1 MNNVL
6 VISGHPNLENSYT
19 NKVILS
25 RLEASSEDIVVHRL
39 DERYPDFNID
49 VDVEQKAL
57 KQADV
62 IVLQFP
68 FYWYSVPALMKKW
81 LDDVFSFN
89 FAYGPEGDNLKDK
102 AFILSFTVGGPEEAY
117 TPIGYNHFRIE
128 ELIKPLEQTAYLAGM
143 NLQPPVYTHGM
154 VYIPDVYNTQ
164 KEVEER
170 ANRHADRL
178 LTLIQELS
186 NSAESAI
193 HRLIRRWFSKFDELP
208 ENDSFFIKYLSSEVN
223 WQMPEGTFKG
233 HEGFRQ
239 WYQDARARFRPDCD
253 HIVEQTSIQKTA
265 DDQFETDLRIRLK
278 ADTYAGEKIDLLV
291 NETWKLSF
299 GADNHPVIQD
309 YRVVPM

>member
-6 VISGHPNLENSYT
+6 VISDHPNLENSYT

-62 IVLQFP
+62 ILLQFP

-89 FAYGPEGDNLKDK
+89 FAYGPEGDKLKDK

-128 ELIKPLEQTAYLAGM
+128 ELIKPLEQTAYLAGIY
-143 NLQPPVYTHGM
+143 P
-154 VYIPDVYNTQ
+154 
-164 KEVEER
+164 
-170 ANRHADRL
+170 
-178 LTLIQELS
+178 
-186 NSAESAI
+186 
-193 HRLIRRWFSKFDELP
+193 
-208 ENDSFFIKYLSSEVN
+208 
-223 WQMPEGTFKG
+223 PEGRYLCRRKDRSVG
-233 HEGFRQ
+233 
-239 WYQDARARFRPDCD
+239 
-253 HIVEQTSIQKTA
+253 
-265 DDQFETDLRIRLK
+265 
-278 ADTYAGEKIDLLV
+278 